1 MTHWQTRLW
10 WSSLWDAGPTTGGRD
25 PEPTSTTQQELNF
38 SNDDSFYQS
47 KRYIVWKAMVYD
59 IYLGLTSMEQK
70 NNKVTFKTFEAKVPS
85 YLQQKNDN
93 AMSMSKRRTHEWYWE
108 VTYVRDWIMSLCLLW
123 WVVVTSV
130 YVEVWESVWVF
141 RIIFQLSHSNST
153 NDNQPFASVYS
164 TLNGY
169 CAVTDLIMKKTL
181 LCRKKINYILSI
193 YRIST
198 TFVTILWFHDI

>member
-10 WSSLWDAGPTTGGRD
+10 WSSLGPTTGGRD

-85 YLQQKNDN
+85 YLQQKNNN

-108 VTYVRDWIMSLCLLW
+108 VTYVRDYWISRWAIAHWNFW
-123 WVVVTSV
+123 WVVVSV

-141 RIIFQLSHSNST
+141 RIIFQHIRIPPMTT
-153 NDNQPFASVYS
+153 NPSQGLLNFNQRWTVIVQLQIWLWKKPFVE
-164 TLNGY
+164 
-169 CAVTDLIMKKTL
+169 K
-181 LCRKKINYILSI
+181 R
-193 YRIST
+193 
-198 TFVTILWFHDI
+198 